1 MRNSEDKPE
10 WSQRFSLVFQT
21 AKCILHILKQ
31 LSIVCLDFCFTIFD
45 GVLKNNTSSVQ
56 TSLEK
61 PLILKTTLF
70 CHCYIFFN
78 LRIKHLQTG
87 QMYLHVWITL
97 LLIVLLRQAT
107 EHLHSY
113 VSQPVTQEVSLSF
126 ITISVLEGHLY
137 LTSIHLLV
145 SIFQPKLCCMLSVFS
160 QPGFVNERITSPS
173 LHKQLSSKLMCPGVP
188 CSALAVLEIYTRDL
202 FVAETSQ
209 YPAGVED
216 IGTQEH
222 FTFACSYLMVFVPK
236 RLVILAMA

>member
-97 LLIVLLRQAT
+97 LLIVLLRYADYRT
-107 EHLHSY
+107 LTFLCFLACY
-113 VSQPVTQEVSLSF
+113 PGN
-126 ITISVLEGHLY
+126 ITFFHNYQCIRG
-137 LTSIHLLV
+137 
-145 SIFQPKLCCMLSVFS
+145 
-160 QPGFVNERITSPS
+160 PS
-173 LHKQLSSKLMCPGVP
+173 LLNKHSSSGFHF
-188 CSALAVLEIYTRDL
+188 SA
-202 FVAETSQ
+202 
-209 YPAGVED
+209 
-216 IGTQEH
+216 
-222 FTFACSYLMVFVPK
+222 K
-236 RLVILAMA
+236 AMLHAKCLLTAKVCK